1 MKYFIL
7 LIIFL
12 TNPVSA
18 KVVKDNNCKSAQSS
32 TAIAMMDAMYHAM
45 RIDTDTIISAKTKTE
60 LQENEPL
67 SKILLSQYATE
78 DYKKDADNWLSV
90 QKYKEIYS
98 ADSPRNLII
107 KFTFVNK
114 DDKENIFL
122 VSAIANNYEC
132 NVRFNGY
139 IIVKREF

>member
-12 TNPVSA
+12 TNSA
-18 KVVKDNNCKSAQSS
+18 FAKLVTDNNCKSAQSS
-32 TAIAMMDAMYHAM
+32 TAIAMMDAMYHTM

-60 LQENEPL
+60 LLANEPV
-67 SKILLSQYATE
+67 SAILLSQYATE

-98 ADSPRNLII
+98 GDSPRNLII

-114 DDKENIFL
+114 DDKENVFL
-122 VSAIANNYEC
+122 VSTIANNYEC